1 MSHYDNLTNTITNY
15 LTNKQINTFNHKQ
28 NLILIG

>member
-15 LTNKQINTFNHKQ
+15 LNTKQINTFNHKQ